1 MRDPLRYVV
10 WCGAGHEGVRVPRV
24 RDDARTIACG
34 TLAVLCRTSS
44 ALVARGPVV
53 DGGAA
58 LVAKPLE
65 DGLVLVVR
73 IATNRLD
80 PRRWRR
86 PPLAPEALGSARR
99 AGRCDR
105 EQRRRGA
112 RRHRREPCEL
122 ELADGWW
129 RADHELLRTS
139 EAHAFLSSPLGRG
152 RSQRR
157 LHGFAK
163 GACMPLGPAPR
174 MPRASRTS
182 AVRRAM
188 QPNATRVMAR
198 SPEGMTSVCH
208 SSLLLSADAAAQGRV
223 RHMTALR

>member
-112 RRHRREPCEL
+112 RRHRREPTTNSCAPAKRTRFFPL
-122 ELADGWW
+122 PLAGAV
-129 RADHELLRTS
+129 RSADFMASRR
-139 EAHAFLSSPLGRG
+139 AHACRSDLHPACRG
-152 RSQRR
+152 R
-157 LHGFAK
+157 
-163 GACMPLGPAPR
+163 LGPLRFAAR
-174 MPRASRTS
+174 HCVASR
-182 AVRRAM
+182 RRECY
-188 QPNATRVMAR
+188 TCEAR
-198 SPEGMTSVCH
+198 SLTAEGMTT
-208 SSLLLSADAAAQGRV
+208 AA
-223 RHMTALR
+223 TALS

>member
-1 MRDPLRYVV
+1 M
-10 WCGAGHEGVRVPRV
+10 PRV

-208 SSLLLSADAAAQGRV
+208 SSLLLSAYAAAQGRV

>member
-1 MRDPLRYVV
+1 M
-10 WCGAGHEGVRVPRV
+10 PRV

-112 RRHRREPCEL
+112 RRHRREPREL

-163 GACMPLGPAPR
+163 GACMPPRLVANPERKVGPAPR
-174 MPRASRTS
+174 MPRASRNS

-188 QPNATRVMAR
+188 
-198 SPEGMTSVCH
+198 
-208 SSLLLSADAAAQGRV
+208 
-223 RHMTALR
+223 LRCKPP